1 MVLIILLINFPIRK
15 RKEMEKMTL
24 KISKYKEEKQT
35 NKKIKKSFCTKE
47 DSSSSEED
55 EDEFSDSDT

>member
-1 MVLIILLINFPIRK
+1 MVLVILLINFPIRK

-24 KISKYKEEKQT
+24 KIRKYKGEKQT
-35 NKKIKKSFCTKE
+35 NKKIKKIFCTKE